1 MLKIIIN
8 EGCILLKQHFLVC
21 QYEENLINEMQK
33 KMDGPLFLLL
43 QRIYKDYNIENQNL

>member
-33 KMDGPLFLLL
+33 KNGWTIIP
-43 QRIYKDYNIENQNL
+43 IITKNI